1 MVGPTF
7 LLFSSHV
14 LLPAAW
20 EGWLYLCPTSE
31 TDPQVLKAQK
41 WRELRPGED
50 KVGPQ
55 WFGKMEDNCSHLSGA
70 IYSTVEMEPG
80 NKMIHSH
87 ACVSSPKTFHSQLI
101 LAPPAGSSVR
111 TDASS
116 GKEGAEFVLVTYKEG
131 QC

>member
-1 MVGPTF
+1 MIGPTF

-31 TDPQVLKAQK
+31 TDPQDLKAQK

-50 KVGPQ
+50 KVGAQ
-55 WFGKMEDNCSHLSGA
+55 WFGKMEDSCSHLSGA

-87 ACVSSPKTFHSQLI
+87 VCVMLSKNIPLSTYL
-101 LAPPAGSSVR
+101 GSSSGLLSQDGCLLGER
-111 TDASS
+111 GGRICSS
-116 GKEGAEFVLVTYKEG
+116 NV
-131 QC
+131 